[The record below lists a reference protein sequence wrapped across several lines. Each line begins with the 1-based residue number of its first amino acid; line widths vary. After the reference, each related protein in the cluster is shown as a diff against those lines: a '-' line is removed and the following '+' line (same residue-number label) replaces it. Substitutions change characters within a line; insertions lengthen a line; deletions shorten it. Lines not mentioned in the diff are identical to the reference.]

1 MGRSPVVTAE
11 RVRASLQEVLD
22 PHMKISVV
30 DMGMVRSID
39 VAEGGEVSVGVSF
52 PCIGCPAWTMIQED
66 MRDAIA
72 SLDGVSKVSVKVNW
86 DTLWCK
92 DDLAPEARTR
102 IRTFGY
108 QIHPME

>member
-1 MGRSPVVTAE
+1 MGRPPVVTPE
-11 RVRASLQEVLD
+11 RVRASLAEVLD
-22 PHMKISVV
+22 PHMKISVI

-39 VAEGGEVSVGVSF
+39 VADDGKVSVGVSF

-66 MRDAIA
+66 MREAIA
-72 SLDGVSKVSVKVNW
+72 AVDGVTDVSVKVKW

-92 DDLAPEARTR
+92 DDLAPEARSR